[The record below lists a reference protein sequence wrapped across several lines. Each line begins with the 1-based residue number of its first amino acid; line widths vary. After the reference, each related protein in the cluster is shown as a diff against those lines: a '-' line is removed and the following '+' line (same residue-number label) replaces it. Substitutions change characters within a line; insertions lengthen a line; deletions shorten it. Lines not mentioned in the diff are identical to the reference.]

1 MRIRDEPAEIIGQL
15 LLLCFDLSALCGQ
28 AWNGLCGRLTE
39 ETLDVLHRRHAS
51 GRVTHGAQI
60 KRSFARTQ
68 HKLANTINEP
78 RVLASRSLNPVVPG
92 LGSGRDGGHLHALEV
107 GQHLVEDALVE
118 RIVVPKVGILSR
130 ETGVMFD
137 REVVLVQVVEV
148 EGRAQWVGR
157 RLQGQQ
163 ADCCDEVGS
172 DVHALLEAFNESW
185 DVDLLAVAGDIAV
198 IGNRVERMAYVVR
211 MDRLAMLIV
220 VVVFMQEMLTHKG
233 SSLSFQ
239 VSSSSFTNVSQ
250 FTYQHSH

>member
-1 MRIRDEPAEIIGQL
+1 MGYAV
-15 LLLCFDLSALCGQ
+15 
-28 AWNGLCGRLTE
+28 RLTKK
-39 ETLDVLHRRHAS
+39 TLDILHRRHAS
-51 GRVTHGAQI
+51 GRVTHRAQVE
-60 KRSFARTQ
+60 RSLARAQ
-68 HKLANTINEP
+68 HELPHTINEL
-78 RVLASRSLNPVVPG
+78 RVLAPRSLHPVVPS
-92 LGSGRDGGHLHALEV
+92 LGSGRDGGLFAALEV
-107 GQHLVEDALVE
+107 GQHLVENALVE
-118 RIVVPKVGILSR
+118 RVVVAEVGVLTG
-130 ETGVMFD
+130 ETGIMLD

-172 DVHALLEAFNESW
+172 DVHAVLEAFNESW

-198 IGNRVERMAYVVR
+198 IRDCIKGRTYVVR
-211 MDRLAMLIV
+211 RDRLVLSIV
-220 VVVFMQEMLTHKG
+220 VAVFMQEALTHKG